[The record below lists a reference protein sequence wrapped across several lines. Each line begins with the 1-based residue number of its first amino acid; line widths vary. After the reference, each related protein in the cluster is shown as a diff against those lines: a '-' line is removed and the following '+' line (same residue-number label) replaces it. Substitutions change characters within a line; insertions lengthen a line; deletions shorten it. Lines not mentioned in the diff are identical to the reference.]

1 LNSLEEMAAA
11 ARQMGYAYL
20 GIADHSEA
28 ARYAGGLTRQQVAEQ
43 HAAID
48 RLNATFR
55 DFRLLK
61 GIEADILADGALDYD
76 EETLRRFDYVVASV
90 HSRFAMDAASMT
102 ARLVK
107 ALSHPRLTMLGHVS
121 GRLLLQREPY
131 AFDLE
136 AVLQAAARHQ
146 VVVEI
151 NANPRRLD
159 LDWRHLRRAREL
171 GILLAINPDAH
182 STEGLRDTVY
192 GVGVARKGWC
202 TTSDILNARSL
213 PEVLAFLARRKAA

>member
-1 LNSLEEMAAA
+1 
-11 ARQMGYAYL
+11 
-20 GIADHSEA
+20 
-28 ARYAGGLTRQQVAEQ
+28 
-43 HAAID
+43 
-48 RLNATFR
+48 
-55 DFRLLK
+55 
-61 GIEADILADGALDYD
+61 
-76 EETLRRFDYVVASV
+76 
-90 HSRFAMDAASMT
+90 
-102 ARLVK
+102 
-107 ALSHPRLTMLGHVS
+107 MLGHVS

-131 AFDLE
+131 LFDLE

-171 GILLAINPDAH
+171 GVLLAINPDAH
-182 STEGLRDTVY
+182 STEGLRDIAY

-202 TTSDILNARSL
+202 TKSDILNARPL